1 MGKCQS
7 TEPVQELVFTL
18 VNRRD
23 FLDCRVNMEKGMYYT
38 EVKTSLQVNSTF

>member
-23 FLDCRVNMEKGMYYT
+23 FLACRVNMEKGMSCT
-38 EVKTSLQVNSTF
+38 AVKTSLQVNLTL